1 MNGMVLS
8 FILGENTFLARGLP
22 CGVDWFRD
30 VELTPKKAN
39 IPKISTCSY
48 SKCSYDCTPI
58 PEDCTYLPYSM
69 LICVAGSGLP
79 GRAHSIVNDSLN
91 VLFDSRPFQNRVRTA
106 VFFFFDTDCAGDYVP
121 YQYYDSTVQVCLFSF
136 FMQCSAVVASKFQ
149 RHLLNAK

>member
-106 VFFFFDTDCAGDYVP
+106 VFFFFFFLTLTALVTTYP
-121 YQYYDSTVQVCLFSF
+121 ISTMIVLYKYAFFHFSCNAVQS
-136 FMQCSAVVASKFQ
+136 
-149 RHLLNAK
+149 LLPSSNVIY